1 MYEDIKD
8 INPVDNEIDNVLYFN
23 NYVEKGIVIKPKV
36 SSLKQFWTEY
46 RLIKNEKRTS
56 HYHLKSK
63 ESKNLNNF
71 DELFEALS
79 IRVTEINKYIDEL
92 IGKKVLEKKMR
103 GKYEL
108 VKKYKA
114 FFGMAS

>member
-1 MYEDIKD
+1 MSFSSEKKNSI
-8 INPVDNEIDNVLYFN
+8 VLYLLD
-23 NYVEKGIVIKPKV
+23 KIHQGDSSIVKK
-36 SSLKQFWTEY
+36 TADA
-46 RLIKNEKRTS
+46 
-56 HYHLKSK
+56 
-63 ESKNLNNF
+63 F
-71 DELFEALS
+71 DITPAT
-79 IRVTEINKYIDEL
+79 IYKYIDEL